1 MELLKKLFTIHSK
14 SGKEGKMKRFIWN
27 WVKQNVKGCRIEED
41 KTGNLYITKTKKPK
55 KRKEEELTYPCI
67 VAHLDQVQE
76 KHSKDFI
83 CLESEDIIIGY
94 SPKRR
99 EQQGLGA
106 DDKCG
111 IWIAL
116 KCLKDYDN
124 IKIALFVGEEVGCKG
139 SSKAN
144 MEFFADCRFV
154 IEPDRRGHNDL
165 ITSISWTSLCS
176 DEFLN
181 DIGYKEYGYKETD
194 GLMTDVEA
202 LKENQLAISCI
213 NLSCGYYQPHTDH
226 EFVVKADLL
235 NCLAF
240 VKHII
245 ETCTKVYPHVDVD
258 EVFSRY
264 RYGGYGDYYYDLYDE
279 MYDVISVHPE
289 LSFGDIEAA
298 YKDSYPGIN
307 RAELEAA
314 YDQARE
320 DIIFWQEEERKSSSK
335 TMYN

>member
-1 MELLKKLFTIHSK
+1 MELLKKLFCIHSK
-14 SGKEGKMKRFIWN
+14 SGKEGKIKRFIWN

-41 KTGNLYITKTKKPK
+41 KVGNLYITKTKTSKN
-55 KRKEEELTYPCI
+55 RKEEELTYPCI

-116 KCLKDYDN
+116 KCLKEYDN
-124 IKIALFVGEEVGCKG
+124 LKVAFFVGEEIGCKG

-154 IEPDRRGHNDL
+154 IEPDRRGYNDL

-181 DIGYKEYGYKETD
+181 DIGYKDYLYKETD
-194 GLMTDVEA
+194 GLITDIEA
-202 LKENQLAISCI
+202 LKENNLAISCI

-235 NCLAF
+235 NCLNF
-240 VKHII
+240 IRHIF
-245 ETCTKVYPHVDVD
+245 ETCTKVYSHVDVD

-320 DIIFWQEEERKSSSK
+320 DVIFWQEEERKSSSK

>member
-1 MELLKKLFTIHSK
+1 MELLKKLFAIHSK

-27 WVKQNVKGCRIEED
+27 WVKQNVPGCRIEED
-41 KTGNLYITKTKKPK
+41 KTGNLYITKTKTSKS
-55 KRKEEELTYPCI
+55 RKDEETTYPCI

-116 KCLKDYDN
+116 NCLKQYDN
-124 IKIALFVGEEVGCKG
+124 LKVAFFVGEEIGCKG

-144 MEFFADCRFV
+144 IEFFSDCRFV
-154 IEPDRRGHNDL
+154 LEPDRRGNSDL
-165 ITSISWTSLCS
+165 ITEIGWTPLCS

-181 DIGYKEYGYKETD
+181 DIDFKRFGYKEENGM
-194 GLMTDVEA
+194 MTDIEA
-202 LKENQLAISCI
+202 LKENSLAISCI
-213 NLSCGYYQPHTDH
+213 NLSCGYYKPHTDQ

-235 NCLAF
+235 NCQAF

-245 ETCTKVYPHVDVD
+245 DTCTKVYPHVEQD
-258 EVFSRY
+258 Y
-264 RYGGYGDYYYDLYDE
+264 RYDRYSYYGDYYDLYDE
-279 MYDVISVHPE
+279 MYELISVHPE
-289 LSFGDIEAA
+289 MSFGDIEAA
-298 YKDSYPGIN
+298 YKESYPGIN
-307 RAELEAA
+307 RTELENA
-314 YDQARE
+314 YDLARE
-320 DIIFWQEEERKSSSK
+320 DVYFWQEDEKRAASRKLK
-335 TMYN
+335 

>member
-1 MELLKKLFTIHSK
+1 
-14 SGKEGKMKRFIWN
+14 
-27 WVKQNVKGCRIEED
+27 
-41 KTGNLYITKTKKPK
+41 
-55 KRKEEELTYPCI
+55 
-67 VAHLDQVQE
+67 VQE

-116 KCLKDYDN
+116 NFLREYDN
-124 IKIALFVGEEVGCKG
+124 LKVAFFVGEEIGCKG

-144 MEFFADCRFV
+144 IEFFSDCRFV
-154 IEPDRRGHNDL
+154 LEPDRRGNSDL

-181 DIGYKEYGYKETD
+181 DIGFKDFGYKETD
-194 GLMTDVEA
+194 GLMTDIEA
-202 LKENQLAISCI
+202 LKENKLAISCI
-213 NLSCGYYQPHTDH
+213 NLSCGYYNPHTDH

-235 NCLAF
+235 NCLNF
-240 VKHII
+240 VRHII
-245 ETCTKVYPHVDVD
+245 ETCTKVYPHVDED
-258 EVFSRY
+258 DIYSRY
-264 RYGGYGDYYYDLYDE
+264 RYDGGYGDYYYDLYDE

-320 DIIFWQEEERKSSSK
+320 DIIFWQQEEKRAASRKLK
-335 TMYN
+335 